1 MLFRSY
7 TFCIKA
13 ANNDGKSNEE
23 PAILH
28 IHILPVWYSTWWAL
42 SLFALS
48 FALLVFVII
57 FYFAMPSGT
66 NFFYMAAAII
76 ITFVINRIADAF
88 FFSLAPSMRLDIK

>member
-1 MLFRSY
+1 M
-7 TFCIKA
+7 
-13 ANNDGKSNEE
+13 KS
-23 PAILH
+23 AVFHTITDL
-28 IHILPVWYSTWWAL
+28 IM
-42 SLFALS
+42 
-48 FALLVFVII
+48 LVFVII